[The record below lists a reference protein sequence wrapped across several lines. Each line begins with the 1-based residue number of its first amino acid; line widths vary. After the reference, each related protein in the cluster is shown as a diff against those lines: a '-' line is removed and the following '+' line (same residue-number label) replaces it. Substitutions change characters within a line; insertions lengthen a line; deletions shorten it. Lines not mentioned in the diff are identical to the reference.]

1 LPDLVLGA
9 GEAMS
14 LRELFTALLGKAAA
28 AGPIAA
34 RTQSA
39 LIGTI
44 ILGVII
50 VASPAHTQEKSI
62 VVASTTS
69 AQDSGLF
76 EYLLP
81 IFKQKTGIT
90 VNVLAQGTG
99 QALDT
104 ARRGDAD
111 VVFIHAK
118 SAEEK
123 FLAEGE
129 GVKLFPV
136 MYNDFVLIG
145 PKDDPAGIKGGKDVA
160 KAFQTIKKKQAC
172 FVSRGGHSG
181 THIAE
186 LNLWEAADINIEN
199 ERGPWYKS
207 IGQGMGATLNFAN
220 ANNCYVLSDR
230 GTWRHLKNKG
240 DLQILVDGDKRM
252 FNQYDV
258 MLVNPAK
265 HPDVKKELGQQFI
278 DWLISPDG
286 QKTIANYKIEG
297 QPLFYVTKT
306 SPFFFDEIV
315 LIDLL
320 ALFLAVATVF
330 ILWYVVKKALPNGV
344 KDLQFFV
351 TFIFVVVPFVTLVCF
366 GLAVINY
373 DAIAARAGW
382 PPILPLD
389 SPLSLPILAALAFYI
404 GQTMWLW
411 WDWRKLRIPRKST
424 D

>member
-1 LPDLVLGA
+1 MFD
-9 GEAMS
+9 
-14 LRELFTALLGKAAA
+14 R
-28 AGPIAA
+28 
-34 RTQSA
+34 RA
-39 LIGTI
+39 LIGAI

-50 VASPAHTQEKSI
+50 VASPAYTQEKSI

-90 VNVLAQGTG
+90 VKVLAQGTG

-111 VVFIHAK
+111 VVFVHDK

-129 GVKLFPV
+129 GVKRFPV

-145 PKDDPAGIKGGKDVA
+145 PKDDPAGIKGMKDVA
-160 KAFQTIKKKQAC
+160 KAFQIIKGKQAC
-172 FVSRGGHSG
+172 FVSRGDHSG
-181 THIAE
+181 THVAE
-186 LNLWEAADINIEN
+186 LHLWKAADADIEKD
-199 ERGPWYKS
+199 RGPWYKS
-207 IGQGMGATLNFAN
+207 IGQSMGATLNFAI
-220 ANNCYVLSDR
+220 ASNCYVLSDR
-230 GTWRHLKNKG
+230 GTWMHFKNKG
-240 DLQILVDGDKRM
+240 DLEILVDGDRRM
-252 FNQYDV
+252 FNQYAV

-286 QKTIANYKIEG
+286 QKTIAKYKIEG
-297 QPLFYVTKT
+297 EQSFYVTNT
-306 SPFFFDEIV
+306 SPILFGEIG

-320 ALFLAVATVF
+320 TLVVAIATVS
-330 ILWYVVKKALPNGV
+330 ILWYVVKKAFADDV
-344 KDLQFFV
+344 KDLQFLL
-351 TFIFVVVPFVTLVCF
+351 TFIVAVVPFVIIIYF

-373 DAIAARAGW
+373 DAIAGRSGW
-382 PPILPLD
+382 PLVLPLD
-389 SPLSLPILAALAFYI
+389 SLLSPLIAGALVFYI
-404 GQTMWLW
+404 VQTMWLW
-411 WDWRKLRIPRKST
+411 WDWRKLRIP
-424 D
+424 

>member
-1 LPDLVLGA
+1 
-9 GEAMS
+9 MR
-14 LRELFTALLGKAAA
+14 LREFIALLGSAAA

-34 RTQSA
+34 RAQRA

-50 VASPAHTQEKSI
+50 VASPAYTQEKSI

-90 VNVLAQGTG
+90 VKVLAQGTG

-111 VVFIHAK
+111 VVFVHAK

-129 GVKLFPV
+129 GVKRFPV

-145 PKDDPAGIKGGKDVA
+145 PKDDPAGIKGRKDVA
-160 KAFQTIKKKQAC
+160 KAFQIIKEKQAC
-172 FVSRGGHSG
+172 FVSRGDHSG

-186 LNLWEAADINIEN
+186 LNLWKAANIDIGKDK
-199 ERGPWYKS
+199 GPWYKD

-230 GTWRHLKNKG
+230 GTWIQFKNGG
-240 DLQILVDGDKRM
+240 DLQILVEGDKRL

-278 DWLISPDG
+278 DWLTSPDG

-297 QPLFYVTKT
+297 KQVFYLPNT
-306 SPFFFDEIV
+306 SPVFFDEIV

-320 ALFLAVATVF
+320 ALVVAIATVS
-330 ILWYVVKKALPNGV
+330 ILWYVAKKTFPDDV
-344 KDLQFFV
+344 QDLQFFL
-351 TFIFVVVPFVTLVCF
+351 TFVGVFVPFVMLICF

-373 DAIAARAGW
+373 DAMAALSGW
-382 PPILPLD
+382 PLVLPLD
-389 SPLSLPILAALAFYI
+389 SPLSPPVVGLAAFYI

-411 WDWRKLRIPRKST
+411 WDWRKLRIPR
-424 D
+424 